1 MKHSLHSNYTHIN
14 ISISFSQHIQDLI
27 SFLTADITEMTSFKH
42 AFKYPFIATEILSIP
57 HSLITSTIPYY
68 QLISTLNKP
77 SIQHTTIPGYI
88 VKIIMAHFNANP
100 DIIIKSISEHIDNIL
115 PILYNNINNDSYA
128 ELIVLIITK
137 CISFECESTKERY
150 YKYIETLISS
160 YIHLES
166 NGDNGN
172 DECNYEILLKNKNAV
187 YVLISLIKALGD
199 ELVLALFDTNALNH
213 IVDEFKSKSD
223 YHNVN
228 VTSLLH
234 QTINKPL
241 TPLTQFDSTKYRYWL
256 EFLSNFLR
264 LAIIELNEDNKDIIS
279 NTNLAL
285 TSIYDT
291 NVSSH
296 TTAASTPL
304 QVKLLS
310 KTVKNKIND
319 FFYENNLQ
327 FLIWEISIKT
337 YSSSS
342 SLNTQTAY
350 ITKSYLTM
358 LDIYIMLIHFSK
370 IGNEDFITEE
380 LLEHLSIILKRIPSN
395 SFFYMK
401 IIRIIELVLM
411 EGNHCTIN
419 RRGLFRDFMFM
430 IKDFVEDKVIKENGY
445 CFDDVVNSGNKC
457 LKGESLYLV
466 KIYGMLVWFYN
477 KENKYLDY
485 VNAVMKGSLYKDEVQ
500 EMNDVDIKNEDEEVF
515 EQNKDLHDTE
525 AYIFTTKKLVE
536 TSKKVNQKLKELDSF

>member
-1 MKHSLHSNYTHIN
+1 MKHSLHSNYTYIN

-88 VKIIMAHFNANP
+88 VKIIMAHFNSNP
-100 DIIIKSISEHIDNIL
+100 DIIIKSLAEHIDNII

-137 CISFECESTKERY
+137 CISFENGDKCESTKERY
-150 YKYIETLISS
+150 YRYIENLISN

-166 NGDNGN
+166 SRDDN
-172 DECNYEILLKNKNAV
+172 DESNYEILLKNKNAV

-199 ELVLALFDTNALNH
+199 ELVLALFNTNALNH

-223 YHNVN
+223 YHHVN

-234 QTINKPL
+234 QTINKPS

-264 LAIIELNEDNKDIIS
+264 LAIIELNEDNKDTIS

-285 TSIYDT
+285 TSIYET
-291 NVSSH
+291 NAFSNT
-296 TTAASTPL
+296 TTAPL

-337 YSSSS
+337 YSSSPFNS
-342 SLNTQTAY
+342 RTH

-380 LLEHLSIILKRIPSN
+380 LLEHFAIILKRIPSN

-445 CFDDVVNSGNKC
+445 CFDDVVHCGKC

-485 VNAVMKGSLYKDEVQ
+485 VNATMKESLYKDEVQ